1 MDLRR
6 EEGGAGPVVTG
17 FSGTGFKVR
26 EARFPRGLMLTP
38 EEARDW
44 AAPAS
49 VDALDMAMLA
59 PLLARDPLP
68 EFLLL
73 GTGARLV
80 QPPRPLAAALEAMS
94 IGIEAMD
101 SRAAARAWGVLRQE
115 GRQIVAALL
124 PLTGIERTVRA
135 E

>member
-6 EEGGAGPVVTG
+6 EDGGAGPIVTG
-17 FSGTGFKVR
+17 FAGTGFKVR
-26 EARFPRGLMLTP
+26 ETVFPHGLMLTP

-44 AAPAS
+44 PAPDH
-49 VDALDMAMLA
+49 VDAIDMAMLA

-80 QPPRPLAAALEAMS
+80 QPPRALVAELEARD
-94 IGIEAMD
+94 IGVEAMD

-115 GRQIVAALL
+115 GRQIVAALM
-124 PLTGIERTVRA
+124 PLG
-135 E
+135 